1 MPSSHAQ
8 SKLLNMKKY
17 AFKTF
22 DSVSFDTQSDG
33 GTSNRAQNVKQL
45 QSLQKRAEIVSM
57 IRQEKTV

>member
-22 DSVSFDTQSDG
+22 DSVAFDTQSDG

-45 QSLQKRAEIVSM
+45 QSLQK
-57 IRQEKTV
+57 